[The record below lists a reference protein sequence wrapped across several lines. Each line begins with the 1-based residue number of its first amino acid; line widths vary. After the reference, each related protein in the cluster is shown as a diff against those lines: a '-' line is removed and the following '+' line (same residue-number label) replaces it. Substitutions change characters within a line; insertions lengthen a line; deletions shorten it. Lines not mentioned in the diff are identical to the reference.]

1 MEKKD
6 WNALQYDPAAS
17 FTDHDAVI
25 DHLVS
30 LAGDNISQETIDKAK
45 KGGIWGNASNQIF

>member
-6 WNALQYDPAAS
+6 WNALEYDPATS
-17 FTDHDAVI
+17 FKDHDAVI

-30 LAGDNISQETIDKAK
+30 LAGDNISKETIDKAK